1 MTRRVT
7 LQTPPRLEEK
17 GLRKVDLY
25 VFTTLDGRSKNG
37 DSMKRRIISSWLA
50 ESRVSAVLI
59 QFIPRTGDAAPY
71 AKVRAKCAIP
81 ASA

>member
-1 MTRRVT
+1 

-59 QFIPRTGDAAPY
+59 QFMVAG
-71 AKVRAKCAIP
+71 RANVDTFKGLVYPWRNRELIA
-81 ASA
+81 